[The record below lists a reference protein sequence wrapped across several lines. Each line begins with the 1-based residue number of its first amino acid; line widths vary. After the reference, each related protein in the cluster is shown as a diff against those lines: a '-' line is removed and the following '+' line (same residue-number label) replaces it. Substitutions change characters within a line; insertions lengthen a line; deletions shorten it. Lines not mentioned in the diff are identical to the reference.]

1 METRRTRGFRR
12 SERVVAHA
20 GRTGA
25 SERPSRPERVHV
37 EVTFDRMVT
46 VTGAPRLALTVGVA
60 AQQAVYA
67 GGGGTATLSF
77 AYRVQGAGDG
87 GNGTGSWTRTT

>member
-1 METRRTRGFRR
+1 
-12 SERVVAHA
+12 
-20 GRTGA
+20 
-25 SERPSRPERVHV
+25 
-37 EVTFDRMVT
+37 MVT
-46 VTGAPRLALTVGVA
+46 VTGAPRLALTVGAA

-67 GGGGTATLSF
+67 GGGTATLSF